1 MKPDDADALGSDA
14 FPDDAD
20 DFFGAVAAEA
30 GALVSE
36 KIEREKREKA
46 ERELASFEYETHADG
61 TYTLTSVMRD
71 EVTAKASQLARRAA
85 DAAASETDDLAAR
98 GEKLRLAADELDAY
112 VGLIDRL

>member
-1 MKPDDADALGSDA
+1 MDGKNDSESMKPDDADAIGSDA

-36 KIEREKREKA
+36 
-46 ERELASFEYETHADG
+46 
-61 TYTLTSVMRD
+61 
-71 EVTAKASQLARRAA
+71 
-85 DAAASETDDLAAR
+85 TDDLAAR
-98 GEKLRLAADELDAY
+98 GEKLRLAASEPDAY